1 MTVLTRSF
9 CELAGMSMRC
19 VNSPEFEKS
28 LPPIRL
34 FPLTEI
40 DALSDHPANEV
51 ILTDGFQ
58 LIVLVPVFLIRKR
71 ALHTIPVVE
80 VYWLKASEQILAPH
94 LFAVSV
100 WV

>member
-9 CELAGMSMRC
+9 CELAGILRDSWTLH
-19 VNSPEFEKS
+19 PLGQF
-28 LPPIRL
+28 LPLIRL

-40 DALSDHPANEV
+40 DALSDHPSHEV
-51 ILTDGFQ
+51 ILTDGVQ

-80 VYWLKASEQILAPH
+80 VYWFYASERTLAPY
-94 LFAVSV
+94 LFAVSF
-100 WV
+100 